1 MHRRLR
7 MNRHKQELVRNYLN
21 QQAENVFLDRLLDPD
36 AIQIHR
42 NIDASN
48 ISVQEE
54 EEEEEYDEDE
64 FERFKA
70 IVKFYSK
77 TDNEIKEIRSKI
89 KLLNLE
95 VKKRKETL
103 EKLSGSIMSF
113 MAQNEIDELNS
124 KQGVIRYKT
133 SVVKAPLTTKK
144 VKEEL
149 YDKLSQNPQVKSILD
164 RVFDERDKIEKKSLT
179 RIAH

>member
-1 MHRRLR
+1 
-7 MNRHKQELVRNYLN
+7 MNRHKQELVKNYLN

-36 AIQIHR
+36 ALQIHR
-42 NIDASN
+42 NLEASN
-48 ISVQEE
+48 ISVQDEE
-54 EEEEEYDEDE
+54 DEYDEDE

-77 TDNEIKEIRSKI
+77 TDNEIKEIKSKVR
-89 KLLNLE
+89 LLNLE
-95 VKKRKETL
+95 IKKRKETL

-149 YDKLSQNPQVKSILD
+149 YDKLSQNSQVKSILD
-164 RVFDERDKIEKKSLT
+164 KVFEERDKVEKKSLT

>member
-1 MHRRLR
+1 
-7 MNRHKQELVRNYLN
+7 MNRHKQELVKNYLN

-36 AIQIHR
+36 ALQIHR
-42 NIDASN
+42 NLDASN
-48 ISVQEE
+48 VSVHDDD
-54 EEEEEYDEDE
+54 EEEYDEDE

-89 KLLNLE
+89 KLLNQE
-95 VKKRKETL
+95 VKKRRETL
-103 EKLSGSIMSF
+103 EKLSTSIMNF
-113 MAQNEIDELNS
+113 MHQNEIDELNS

-144 VKEEL
+144 IKEEL
-149 YDKLSQNPQVKSILD
+149 YDKLSQNSQVKSILD
-164 RVFDERDKIEKKSLT
+164 KVFEERDKVEKKSLT

>member
-1 MHRRLR
+1 
-7 MNRHKQELVRNYLN
+7 MNRHKQELVKNYLN

-36 AIQIHR
+36 ALQIHR
-42 NIDASN
+42 NLDASN
-48 ISVQEE
+48 VSVQDDD
-54 EEEEEYDEDE
+54 EEEYDEDE

-89 KLLNLE
+89 KLLNQE
-95 VKKRKETL
+95 VKKRRETL
-103 EKLSGSIMSF
+103 EKLSTSIMNF
-113 MAQNEIDELNS
+113 MHQNEIDELNS

-144 VKEEL
+144 IKEEL
-149 YDKLSQNPQVKSILD
+149 YDKLSQNSQVKSILD
-164 RVFDERDKIEKKSLT
+164 KVFEERDKVEKKSLT

>member
-1 MHRRLR
+1 
-7 MNRHKQELVRNYLN
+7 MNRHKQELVKNYLN

-36 AIQIHR
+36 ALQIHK
-42 NIDASN
+42 NLDASN
-48 ISVQEE
+48 ISVQED
-54 EEEEEYDEDE
+54 EEEEYDEDE

-77 TDNEIKEIRSKI
+77 TDNEIKDIRSKI

-113 MAQNEIDELNS
+113 MAKNEIDELNS

-144 VKEEL
+144 IKEEL
-149 YDKLSQNPQVKSILD
+149 YDKLSQNSQVKSILD
-164 RVFDERDKIEKKSLT
+164 KVFEERDKVEKKSLT

>member
-1 MHRRLR
+1 M
-7 MNRHKQELVRNYLN
+7 
-21 QQAENVFLDRLLDPD
+21 FLDRLLDPD

-48 ISVQEE
+48 ISVQE

-89 KLLNLE
+89 KLQNLE

>member
-1 MHRRLR
+1 M
-7 MNRHKQELVRNYLN
+7 
-21 QQAENVFLDRLLDPD
+21 FLDRLLDPD

-103 EKLSGSIMSF
+103 E
-113 MAQNEIDELNS
+113 
-124 KQGVIRYKT
+124 
-133 SVVKAPLTTKK
+133 
-144 VKEEL
+144 
-149 YDKLSQNPQVKSILD
+149 
-164 RVFDERDKIEKKSLT
+164 
-179 RIAH
+179 

>member
-1 MHRRLR
+1 
-7 MNRHKQELVRNYLN
+7 MNRHKQELVKNYLN

-36 AIQIHR
+36 ALQIHK
-42 NIDASN
+42 NLDASN
-48 ISVQEE
+48 ISVKDDDED
-54 EEEEEYDEDE
+54 EYDEDE
-64 FERFKA
+64 FEKFKA

-89 KLLNLE
+89 KLLNQE
-95 VKKRKETL
+95 VKKRRETL
-103 EKLSGSIMSF
+103 EKLSTSIMNF
-113 MAQNEIDELNS
+113 MHQNEIDELNS

-144 VKEEL
+144 IKEEL
-149 YDKLSQNPQVKSILD
+149 YDKLSQNSQVKSILD
-164 RVFDERDKIEKKSLT
+164 KVFEERDKVEKKSLT

>member
-1 MHRRLR
+1 
-7 MNRHKQELVRNYLN
+7 MNRHKQELVKNYLN
-21 QQAENVFLDRLLDPD
+21 QQSENVFLDRLLDPD
-36 AIQIHR
+36 ALQIHK
-42 NIDASN
+42 NLDASN
-48 ISVQEE
+48 ISVQED
-54 EEEEEYDEDE
+54 EEEEYDEDE
-64 FERFKA
+64 FERLKA

-77 TDNEIKEIRSKI
+77 TDNEIKDIRSKI

-144 VKEEL
+144 IKEEL
-149 YDKLSQNPQVKSILD
+149 YDKLSQNSQVKSILD
-164 RVFDERDKIEKKSLT
+164 KVFEEREKKKKKSLT

>member
-1 MHRRLR
+1 
-7 MNRHKQELVRNYLN
+7 MNRHKQELVKNYLN

-36 AIQIHR
+36 ALQIHK
-42 NIDASN
+42 NLDASN
-48 ISVQEE
+48 ISVRED
-54 EEEEEYDEDE
+54 EEEEYDEDE

-77 TDNEIKEIRSKI
+77 TDNEIKDIRSKI

-103 EKLSGSIMSF
+103 QKLSGSIMSF

-144 VKEEL
+144 IKEEL
-149 YDKLSQNPQVKSILD
+149 YDKLSQNLEVKSILD
-164 RVFDERDKIEKKSLT
+164 KVFDERDKVEKKSLT
-179 RIAH
+179 RVAH

>member
-1 MHRRLR
+1 

>member
-1 MHRRLR
+1 
-7 MNRHKQELVRNYLN
+7 MNRRKQELVKIYLN

-36 AIQIHR
+36 ALQIHR
-42 NIDASN
+42 NLDASN
-48 ISVQEE
+48 VSVHDDD
-54 EEEEEYDEDE
+54 EEEYDEDE

-89 KLLNLE
+89 KLLNQE
-95 VKKRKETL
+95 VKKRRETL
-103 EKLSGSIMSF
+103 EKLSTSIMNF
-113 MAQNEIDELNS
+113 MHQNEIDELNS

-144 VKEEL
+144 IKEEL
-149 YDKLSQNPQVKSILD
+149 YDKLSQNSQVKSILD
-164 RVFDERDKIEKKSLT
+164 KVFEERDKVEKKSLT